1 MTSAPDSTSRRPHYD
16 LSTADHDYPAWDGPP
31 VRTILICTHPRSGST
46 LVGEALYFAGGMG
59 CPLEYFH
66 AGFRPALA
74 ARWAAPE
81 IHEYLGAV
89 SRHRTDPGGVLAV
102 KLFWRDVEEL
112 ALELDPE
119 RFAALTGAG
128 PAVTPPAVYRDL
140 AALLTALFRAPA
152 LVHLRR
158 HDRLRQAISA
168 MVASETGQWREIPG
182 MTAPAADIRPAFDSE
197 RLERLMGYSDHC
209 HGHWRNLFV
218 AMNVAPH
225 ELSYEALVAD
235 YRQTISTLFDRLGSA
250 ADPPPVRMRRQADG
264 HSEALAVRYLRER
277 AARLSEAAS

>member
-1 MTSAPDSTSRRPHYD
+1 MTSPPDSTSRRPHYD
-16 LSTADHDYPAWDGPP
+16 LSTAAHDYPVRDGPP
-31 VRTILICTHPRSGST
+31 ARTILICTHPRSGST

-74 ARWAAPE
+74 ARWGAAE

-112 ALELDPE
+112 ALELDPA
-119 RFAALTGAG
+119 RFAALNGAS
-128 PAVTPPAVYRDL
+128 PAATPPAVYRDL
-140 AALLTALFRAPA
+140 AALLTGLFPAPV

-182 MTAPAADIRPAFDSE
+182 ITAPAAETRPAFDSE

-209 HGHWRNLFV
+209 HGHWRNLFA
-218 AMNVAPH
+218 AMGVAPH

-235 YRQTISTLFDRLGSA
+235 YRQAIAALFARFGSSA
-250 ADPPPVRMRRQADG
+250 EPPPVRMRRQADG
-264 HSEALAVRYLRER
+264 HSEALALRYLRER
-277 AARLSEAAS
+277 AARRVETAP